1 MTRAAL
7 LVVVAVAAGCGP
19 TGDSEAPLSPACTEG
34 AAQIAEALRA
44 APGEARLAD
53 GTPLSAC
60 IDDAVTEAEL
70 QNVGVAMTAAAED
83 LEQRATT
90 DKDAALQLGF
100 LVGAA
105 RRGAGSASA
114 VQAEL
119 VRRLER
125 SAALDPSA
133 STGAAR
139 TALQEGLKAGE
150 ARG

>member
-1 MTRAAL
+1 MKLLLLAA
-7 LVVVAVAAGCGP
+7 AVLIAGCGP
-19 TGDSEAPLSPACTEG
+19 GGDEGGGTLSPACIEG
-34 AAQIAEALRA
+34 PAQIAEALRA
-44 APGEARLAD
+44 APADVRLAD
-53 GTPLSAC
+53 GTLLSAC
-60 IDDAVTEAEL
+60 VDDAVSEAEL

-90 DKDAALQLGF
+90 DEGAALQLGF

-105 RRGAGSASA
+105 RRGAGSATA

-125 SAALDPSA
+125 SAALDPQA
-133 STGAAR
+133 ATGAAR